1 MSVKHSFKAM
11 FLALALVLGSALPAF
26 AQNITLNFDRTP
38 LKTVLNEIQKQVD
51 YTFVYN
57 DQQVGADKPVT
68 IHVQNAGLTAVLD
81 QMLHPLNINYKILDR
96 QIALSPA
103 ATTAQQQGQAGRGGA
118 IVLKGRITDQDG
130 MPVAGAAV
138 QNLTE
143 KTYAITDVNGNYTL
157 AVKNPRNSTIE
168 VTFLGMDTVTEPLN
182 GRSNFDVQMTYSRMF
197 IEGAVVTGYQEIQQ
211 KKVTGAIATVNSKT
225 IEERDTP
232 SLMQNL
238 EGRVA
243 GLSTYGGKLTI
254 RGVSSMYAE
263 ANPLLVVDGLP
274 MEGSIDD
281 LNPYDIES
289 INVLK
294 DAAAA
299 AIYGARASNGI
310 IVITTKS
317 AREKGKIDVD
327 FSSNVT
333 VFSKPDMDYAH
344 NFYMNAEQQVALE
357 KNYYDYYYFHNDGEV
372 TDPARSMEQNLLAG
386 SGYVSPIDY
395 AYYRMYTG
403 QGSQSE
409 IDQLCNQL
417 AKNNFAQ
424 QYADAVY
431 RRQLMQQYNLALRSR
446 SDRFQSNF
454 VVNWRNDNAGVINTF
469 DRQMQISYKG
479 SYDVTK
485 WLTATVAVNG
495 IYGNQR
501 AKGFT
506 YNGFDSP
513 WMAPAYE
520 SLYNTDG
527 SDKLLY
533 TWYNGN
539 QYRDNTEGGYF
550 KETGINL
557 VDEYYNNV
565 INTKRQY
572 MRYHGDL
579 LFKIFK
585 GLTANAQFVYETDHR
600 TADWYATQESQA
612 AKTIYNAYTE
622 VDPYGNVTH
631 LTPASGGFRAA
642 QNVDGRYWTARG
654 QLNYAGT
661 FGKHEIVALAGLEF
675 RETLY
680 SGTSALMLGYDDQL
694 QNASTA
700 TIDFATISQ
709 MRYSSNYMALGGGF
723 PAVQF
728 AYDPYIR
735 SNMDPVVEQHHR
747 YASGYANFTYTYDEK
762 YNLFGSFRKDY
773 ADVYGLN
780 VKLRGRPLWSAGVA
794 WNINNEEFLKPVG
807 WINALKLRLSYG
819 VTGNIYQGATSYMTA
834 TSTGLNYYTNE
845 PFGTIQSPANP
856 NLKWERTLTTNV
868 GLDFSFV
875 ENRFRG
881 SLDYYRKVGKD
892 LFSYKTLDP
901 TTGFTSMFM
910 NVADMVNNGVE
921 LTFTGDWI
929 RERRRSDF
937 GWSSTLT
944 FAVNKN
950 KITNVENASTR
961 AYELISN
968 PYVVGYPTSAL
979 WSWQFAGISE
989 ADGEKGQTLWY
1000 SDNDRKTHTAQ
1011 SGSVDIMKYS
1021 GQAEPVVIAGLDNRF
1036 TWNGLSLSIL
1046 MAYYGGHVMRA
1057 LNENETFGVAQGSAV
1072 PSYFLNAW
1080 TPEHKTDTPGIGR
1093 YSSNSIGS
1101 ECRYSDISVRNA
1113 AFLKIRNIVLG
1124 YELPENWARKIGA
1137 SRVNLQFQVD
1147 NLPALWTAF
1156 NPGRDIPY
1164 YEKGVR
1170 FDPETLGIPQRSSYI
1185 FGLHINF

>member
-1 MSVKHSFKAM
+1 MTVKHFIKMMS
-11 FLALALVLGSALPAF
+11 LALVIMLGSAQLAS

-81 QMLHPLNINYKILDR
+81 QMLKPLNINYKILDK

-103 ATTAQQQGQAGRGGA
+103 ATAAQQQGQSGRGA
-118 IVLKGRITDQDG
+118 VILKGRITDQDG
-130 MPVAGAAV
+130 LPVAGAAI

-157 AVKNPRNSTIE
+157 AVKDPRNSTIE

-225 IEERDTP
+225 IEERYTP

-327 FSSNVT
+327 FSTNVT

-357 KNYYDYYYFHNDGEV
+357 KNYYDYYYFHNEGEV
-372 TDPARSMEQNLLAG
+372 TNPGQSMEQNLLSG
-386 SGYVSPIDY
+386 SGYISPIDY
-395 AYYRMYTG
+395 AYYRMFIGEGT
-403 QGSQSE
+403 QAE

-417 AKNNFAQ
+417 SKNNFAQ
-424 QYADAVY
+424 QYADAVF
-431 RRQLMQQYNLALRSR
+431 RRQLLQQYNLALRSR

-454 VVNWRNDNAGVINTF
+454 VVNWRNDNAGIINTF
-469 DRQMQISYKG
+469 ERQMQISYKG

-506 YNGFDSP
+506 YNGFESP
-513 WMAPAYE
+513 WMTPAYE
-520 SLYNTDG
+520 SLYNADG
-527 SDKLLY
+527 STKLLY

-565 INTKRQY
+565 MNTKRQY

-579 LFKIFK
+579 LFKIVK

-600 TADWYATQESQA
+600 TADWYATQDSQA

-700 TIDFATISQ
+700 TIDFSTISQ

-762 YNLFGSFRKDY
+762 YNVFGSFRKDY

-794 WNINNEEFLKPVG
+794 WNINNEEFLKPVS

-950 KITNVENASTR
+950 KITNVENASTK

-1000 SDNDRKTHTAQ
+1000 SDNDRKTHSAQ

-1036 TWNGLSLSIL
+1036 TWNGLSLSVL

-1057 LNENETFGVAQGSAV
+1057 LAEDETFGVGSGLAV

-1080 TPEHKTDTPGIGR
+1080 TPENKTNTPGIGR
-1093 YSSNSIGS
+1093 YSSNALGREPST
-1101 ECRYSDISVRNA
+1101 SDISVRNA

-1124 YELPENWARKIGA
+1124 YELPENWVRKIGA
-1137 SRVNLQFQVD
+1137 SRANLQFQID

>member
-1 MSVKHSFKAM
+1 MSVKHFFKGA
-11 FLALALVLGSALPAF
+11 FLSLMLLLGTAQLAN
-26 AQNITLNFDRTP
+26 AQKVTLNFDKAP

-51 YTFVYN
+51 YNFVYN
-57 DQQVGADKPVT
+57 DQQIGANKQVSINVKDEALTSALDKLLKPNG
-68 IHVQNAGLTAVLD
+68 IS
-81 QMLHPLNINYKILDR
+81 YKIIDK

-103 ATTAQQQGQAGRGGA
+103 PIADNASQQGAKAGMVR
-118 IVLKGRITDQDG
+118 GRITDQDG
-130 MPVAGAAV
+130 LPVAGAAI
-138 QNLTE
+138 QNLNE
-143 KTYAITDVNGNYTL
+143 KTYAITDVNGYYTL
-157 AVKNPRNSTIE
+157 AVKNPKNATIE
-168 VTFLGMDTVTEPLN
+168 VSFLGMDTVTEPLN
-182 GRSNFDVQMTYSRMF
+182 GRTQFDVQMTYSRMF

-225 IEERDTP
+225 IEERYSP

-289 INVLK
+289 VNVLK

-310 IVITTKS
+310 IVITTKN

-333 VFSKPDMDYAH
+333 IYSKYDMDYTR
-344 NFYMNAEQQVALE
+344 NFYMNAEQQVKLE
-357 KNYYDYYYFHNDGEV
+357 RDYYDYYFFHNDGEV
-372 TDPARSMEQNLLAG
+372 TDPAASMEQGILQG
-386 SGYVSPIDY
+386 SGYISPINY
-395 AYYRMYTG
+395 AYYKAYIG
-403 QGSQSE
+403 EGSMSD
-409 IDQLCNQL
+409 IDALCARL

-424 QYADAVY
+424 DYADAVY
-431 RRQLMQQYNLALRSR
+431 RRQIIQQYNLALRSR
-446 SDRFQSNF
+446 SDKFQSNF
-454 VVNWRNDNAGVINTF
+454 VVNWKNDNSGIINNF

-479 SYDVTK
+479 SYDVAK

-495 IYGNQR
+495 IYGSSRQ
-501 AKGFT
+501 KGLD

-513 WMAPAYE
+513 WSYPAYE

-527 SDKLLY
+527 SMNLLY

-550 KETGINL
+550 KELGISL

-565 INTKRQY
+565 MNTKRQY

-579 LFKIFK
+579 LFKIVK
-585 GLTANAQFVYETDHR
+585 GLTANAQFVYETNHR
-600 TADWYATQESQA
+600 TADWYANQESHA
-612 AKTIYNAYTE
+612 AKTMYNAYTN
-622 VDPYGNVTH
+622 VDAFGNVSH
-631 LTPASGGFRAA
+631 LTPASGGIRAA
-642 QNVDGRYWTARG
+642 QNTDGKYWTARG
-654 QLNYAGT
+654 QLNYANT
-661 FGKHEIVALAGLEF
+661 FGKHEIVALAGMEF

-680 SGTSALMLGYDDQL
+680 AGTSSLMLGYDDQL
-694 QNASTA
+694 QNASTQ

-709 MRYSSNYMALGGGF
+709 MRYSNTFMAAGGGF
-723 PAVQF
+723 PANQF
-728 AYDPYIR
+728 VYSPYI
-735 SNMDPVVEQHHR
+735 SGSMSPVVEEHHR

-762 YNLFGSFRKDY
+762 YNIFGSFRKDY

-794 WNINNEEFLKPVG
+794 WNINNEEFLRG
-807 WINALKLRLSYG
+807 LEWINALKLRLSYG

-834 TSTGLNYYTNE
+834 SSTGLNYYTNE
-845 PFGTIQSPANP
+845 PFGTILSPANP
-856 NLKWERTLTTNV
+856 NLKWERTETANAGV
-868 GLDFSFV
+868 DFSFV

-910 NVADMVNNGVE
+910 NVADMINHGVE
-921 LTFTGDWI
+921 LAFTGDWI

-961 AYELISN
+961 AYELLSN

-979 WSWQFAGISE
+979 WSWRFAGISD

-1000 SDNDRKTHTAQ
+1000 VENDGKRHSAQ
-1011 SGSVDIMKYS
+1011 SASVDVMEYS
-1021 GQAEPVVIAGLDNRF
+1021 GQTEPVVIAGLDNRF
-1036 TWNGLSLSIL
+1036 TWNGFSLSIL
-1046 MAYYGGHVMRA
+1046 MAYYGGHKMRA
-1057 LNENETFGVAQGSAV
+1057 LAEDETFGVAQGAAV

-1080 TPEHKTDTPGIGR
+1080 TPENKTNTPGIGR
-1093 YSSNSIGS
+1093 YSSNSLGREPS
-1101 ECRYSDISVRNA
+1101 TSDISVRNA
-1113 AFLKIRNIVLG
+1113 SFLKIRNIVFG
-1124 YELPENWARKIGA
+1124 YELPENWVRKIGA
-1137 SRVNLQFQVD
+1137 SRANLQFQID
-1147 NLPALWTAF
+1147 NIPAVWTAF
-1156 NPGRDIPY
+1156 KPY
-1164 YEKGVR
+1164 KEMSYYDKSVR
-1170 FDPETLGIPQRSSYI
+1170 VDPETRGIPMRSSYI

>member
-1 MSVKHSFKAM
+1 MSVKH
-11 FLALALVLGSALPAF
+11 FLKMMSLALVLLLGSAQLAS

-81 QMLHPLNINYKILDR
+81 QMLKPLNINYKILDK

-103 ATTAQQQGQAGRGGA
+103 ATTAQQQGQAGRGA
-118 IVLKGRITDQDG
+118 LMLKGRITDQDG
-130 MPVAGAAV
+130 QPIAGAAI

-157 AVKNPRNSTIE
+157 AVKNPRNATIE
-168 VTFLGMDTVTEPLN
+168 VSFLGMDTVTEPLN

-211 KKVTGAIATVNSKT
+211 KKVTGAIATVGSKA
-225 IEERDTP
+225 IEERYTP

-243 GLSTYGGKLTI
+243 GLSTYGGKMTI

-289 INVLK
+289 VNVLK

-310 IVITTKS
+310 IVVTTKS

-333 VFSKPDMDYAH
+333 IFSKYDMDYAH
-344 NFYMNAEQQVALE
+344 NFFMNAEQQVKLE
-357 KNYYDYYYFHNDGEV
+357 KDYYDYYYFHNEGEV
-372 TDPARSMEQNLLAG
+372 TDPAASMEQGILSG
-386 SGYVSPIDY
+386 SGYISPIDY
-395 AYYRMYTG
+395 AYYRMFVG
-403 QGSQSE
+403 EISQNE
-409 IDQLCNQL
+409 VDALCNQL
-417 AKNNFAQ
+417 VKNNFAKD
-424 QYADAVY
+424 YADAVY
-431 RRQLMQQYNLALRSR
+431 RRQIMQQYNLALRSR

-454 VVNWRNDNAGVINTF
+454 VINWRNDNAGVINTF

-501 AKGFT
+501 EKGYT
-506 YNGFDSP
+506 YNGFESP
-513 WMAPAYE
+513 WNYPAYE
-520 SLYNTDG
+520 SLYNSDG
-527 SDKLLY
+527 SAKLLY

-631 LTPASGGFRAA
+631 ITPAAGGFRAA

-694 QNASTA
+694 QNASTQ
-700 TIDFATISQ
+700 TIDFSTISQ
-709 MRYSSNYMALGGGF
+709 MRYSNSYMAFGGGF
-723 PAVQF
+723 PAIQF

-735 SNMDPVVEQHHR
+735 NNMTPVVERHHR
-747 YASGYANFTYTYDEK
+747 YASGYANFTYTYDER

-794 WNINNEEFLKPVG
+794 WNINNEDFLKGVS

-834 TSTGLNYYTNE
+834 SSTGLNYYTNE

-856 NLKWERTLTTNV
+856 NLKWERTETVNA
-868 GLDFSFV
+868 GIDFSFV

-961 AYELISN
+961 AYELLSN
-968 PYVVGYPTSAL
+968 PYVVGYPTSAI
-979 WSWQFAGISE
+979 WSWRFAGISD
-989 ADGEKGQTLWY
+989 ADGEKGETLWY
-1000 SDNDRKTHTAQ
+1000 VENGGKRHSAQ
-1011 SGSVDIMKYS
+1011 SAGVEVMEYS
-1021 GQAEPVVIAGLDNRF
+1021 GQSEPVVIAGLDNRF
-1036 TWNGLSLSIL
+1036 TWNGLSLSVL
-1046 MAYYGGHVMRA
+1046 MAYYGGHKMRA
-1057 LNENETFGVAQGSAV
+1057 LAESETFGVAQGQAV

-1080 TPEHKTDTPGIGR
+1080 TPENPTNTPGIGR
-1093 YSSNSIGS
+1093 YSSQSIGREPS
-1101 ECRYSDISVRNA
+1101 TSDISVRNA
-1113 AFLKIRNIVLG
+1113 SFLKIRNIVFG

-1137 SRVNLQFQVD
+1137 NRVNLQFQVD
-1147 NLPALWTAF
+1147 NIPAVWTAF

-1170 FDPETLGIPQRSSYI
+1170 FDPETGGIPMRSSYI

>member
-1 MSVKHSFKAM
+1 MSAKH
-11 FLALALVLGSALPAF
+11 FLKGAVLSLMLLLGAARPAS

-68 IHVQNAGLTAVLD
+68 IHVQDAGLTAVLD
-81 QMLHPLNINYKILDR
+81 QMLRPLNINYKILDK

-103 ATTAQQQGQAGRGGA
+103 ATAQQGQAGRGA
-118 IVLKGRITDQDG
+118 VMLKGRITDQDG
-130 MPVAGAAV
+130 LPIAGAAI

-143 KTYAITDVNGNYTL
+143 KTYAITDLNGIYTL
-157 AVKNPRNSTIE
+157 AVRNPRNSTIE
-168 VTFLGMDTVTEPLN
+168 VSFLGMDTVTEPLN
-182 GRSNFDVQMTYSRMF
+182 GRTNFDVQMTYSKMF

-211 KKVTGAIATVNSKT
+211 KKVTGAIATVNSKA
-225 IEERDTP
+225 IEERYTP

-263 ANPLLVVDGLP
+263 ADPLLVVDGLP
-274 MEGSIDD
+274 MEGSIND

-289 INVLK
+289 VNVLK

-310 IVITTKS
+310 IVVTTKS

-327 FSSNVT
+327 FSTNVT
-333 VFSKPDMDYAH
+333 VYSKHNMDYTQ
-344 NFYMNAEQQVALE
+344 NFYLNAEQQVALE
-357 KNYYDYYYFHNDGEV
+357 KSYYDYYYFHNEGEV
-372 TDPARSMEQNLLAG
+372 TNPAQSMEQNLLSG
-386 SGYVSPIDY
+386 TGYVSPIDY
-395 AYYRMYTG
+395 AYYRMFIGEGT
-403 QGSQSE
+403 QAE

-417 AKNNFAQ
+417 SKNNFAQ
-424 QYADAVY
+424 EYADAVY
-431 RRQLMQQYNLALRSR
+431 RRQVMQQYNLALRSR

-454 VVNWRNDNAGVINTF
+454 VINWRNDNAGVINTF

-479 SYDVTK
+479 SYDVAK

-495 IYGNQR
+495 IYGSSREQ
-501 AKGFT
+501 GTT
-506 YNGFDSP
+506 YNGLGSP
-513 WMAPAYE
+513 WNYPAYE
-520 SLYNTDG
+520 SLYNSDG
-527 SDKLLY
+527 SDKLIY

-539 QYRDNTEGGYF
+539 PYRDNTEGGYF
-550 KETGINL
+550 KETGLNL
-557 VDEYYNNV
+557 VDEFYNNTV
-565 INTKRQY
+565 NSKRQY

-579 LFKIFK
+579 LFKIVK

-600 TADWYATQESQA
+600 TNDWYANQESQA
-612 AKTIYNAYTE
+612 AKVIYNAYTE
-622 VDPYGNVTH
+622 IDPMGNVTH
-631 LTPASGGFRAA
+631 ITPAAGGFRAA
-642 QNVDGRYWTARG
+642 RNLDGRYWTARG

-661 FGKHEIVALAGLEF
+661 FGRHEIVALAGLEF

-680 SGTSALMLGYDDQL
+680 AGTSALMLGYDDQL
-694 QNASTA
+694 QNASTQ
-700 TIDFATISQ
+700 TIDLATISQ

-723 PAVQF
+723 PALQF
-728 AYDPYIR
+728 AYTPYIAD
-735 SNMDPVVEQHHR
+735 NMSPVVEQHHR

-762 YNLFGSFRKDY
+762 YNVFGSFRKDY

-794 WNINNEEFLKPVG
+794 WNINNENFMKGVS

-845 PFGTIQSPANP
+845 PFGTIESPANP
-856 NLKWERTLTTNV
+856 NLKWERTLTSNA

-881 SLDYYRKVGKD
+881 SLDYYRKLGKD

-910 NVADMVNNGVE
+910 NVADMVNHGVE

-929 RERRRSDF
+929 RERRRSDL

-944 FAVNKN
+944 FALNKN
-950 KITNVENASTR
+950 RITNVENASTR
-961 AYELISN
+961 AYELASN
-968 PYVVGYPTSAL
+968 PYREGYPTSAL
-979 WSWQFAGISE
+979 WSYRFAGISDAE
-989 ADGEKGQTLWY
+989 GEKGQTLWF
-1000 SDNDRKTHTAQ
+1000 SDNDRKTHFAQ
-1011 SGSVDIMKYS
+1011 SSSVDVMEYS
-1021 GQAEPVVIAGLDNRF
+1021 GQTEPVVIVGLDNRF
-1036 TWNGLSLSIL
+1036 TWNGLSLSVL

-1057 LNENETFGVAQGSAV
+1057 LAETETFDVGSGGV

-1080 TPEHKTDTPGIGR
+1080 TPENKTNTPGIGR
-1093 YSSNSIGS
+1093 YSSSAIGHEPS
-1101 ECRYSDISVRNA
+1101 KSDISVHSA

-1124 YELPENWARKIGA
+1124 YELPENWARRIGA

-1147 NLPALWTAF
+1147 NIPAIWTAF
-1156 NPGRDIPY
+1156 NPGRDISY
-1164 YEKGVR
+1164 YDKSVR